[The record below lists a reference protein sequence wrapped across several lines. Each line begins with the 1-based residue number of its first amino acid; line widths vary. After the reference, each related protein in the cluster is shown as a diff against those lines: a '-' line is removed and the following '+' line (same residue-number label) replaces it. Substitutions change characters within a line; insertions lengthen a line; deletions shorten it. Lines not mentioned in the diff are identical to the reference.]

1 MYKRIL
7 SCALCAAA
15 LFSGTIAVPAGSAAE
30 TGVHATSVAM
40 TPGEIARWEVLN
52 YAKYSIYSTV
62 KTDAW
67 VALLSEDPEAASI
80 EFLRSPDGGLVY
92 ATQRSLNRDEGNKR
106 FLRRLLETHLRAYSP
121 EVYDAANLYLTESA
135 SKREQFCHGGGYE
148 AAKARDQRFRAD
160 LGEQKRALVEE
171 DRRYV
176 RMLAEQDPGAQVRLA
191 AGYAVRAGSTDDDL
205 TDFFAWGWAQ
215 GARLDIESFRER
227 MLRENREWQQT
238 IARLIVDAEAAEKA
252 ARETEGAAGKEA
264 RDRAAAA
271 WRKVGADV
279 SPARSNWEEAR
290 DFAHRQAETWHA
302 ILLAAQ
308 QAAQNPNWKALIDPA
323 RATETDWTDNRSL
336 AGENVAYWE
345 SLLQKALEGEQR
357 IKNPS

>member
-15 LFSGTIAVPAGSAAE
+15 LFSGTIAVPSGLAAE
-30 TGVHATSVAM
+30 TGVHATAAAM
-40 TPGEIARWEVLN
+40 TPGEIARWEVLS
-52 YAKYSIYSTV
+52 YARYSVHSTV

-67 VALLSEDPEAASI
+67 TALLSEDPEAASI
-80 EFLRSPDGGLVY
+80 EFLRYPGGGLEY
-92 ATQRSLNRDEGNKR
+92 ATQRALNRDEGNKR

-121 EVYDAANLYLTESA
+121 EVHDAANLYLTATA

-148 AAKARDQRFRAD
+148 AAKARDQKFRAE

-176 RMLAEQDPGAQVRLA
+176 RMLADRDPGTQVRFA
-191 AGYAVRAGSTDDDL
+191 AAYAVREGSTDDDL

-215 GARLDIESFRER
+215 GARLDIETFREG
-227 MLRENREWQQT
+227 MLRDNRQWQLT
-238 IARLIVDAEAAEKA
+238 IAQLIVDAEAAEKA
-252 ARETEGAAGKEA
+252 AREIEGEAGKEA
-264 RDRAAAA
+264 RDQAAAA
-271 WRKVGADV
+271 WRKVGTEV
-279 SPARSNWEEAR
+279 SPVRSKWEEAR
-290 DFAHRQAETWHA
+290 DFAQQQAETWHA

-308 QAAQNPNWKALIDPA
+308 QAAQNPNWKAIIDPA
-323 RATETDWTDNRSL
+323 RTAEGDWTDNRSL
-336 AGENVAYWE
+336 SGENVAYWE
-345 SLLQKALEGEQR
+345 SLLRKALEGEQR